1 MLSYLRPNNPAVKK
15 PLRPP
20 QTHSVWLTKDVSLTS
35 QYQLSSALAIFLKT
49 TQTLTGSQI
58 LQKVAFYIEKNS
70 LELFDYRNKA
80 IVLCEHDALG
90 ALLKVEAFELC
101 QLGTFLKPHVNLI

>member
-1 MLSYLRPNNPAVKK
+1 M
-15 PLRPP
+15 
-20 QTHSVWLTKDVSLTS
+20 
-35 QYQLSSALAIFLKT
+35 KT

-90 ALLKVEAFELC
+90 SQVEAFELC
-101 QLGTFLKPHVNLI
+101 QLGTFLKPHLNLI